1 MFNAGTTFYTN
12 KLLLPYCTDHFSQFT
27 ILYGECSDPG
37 SENVWANRKSKTG
50 HRAISTR
57 PPTGKQSV
65 GVRRR
70 GARSLS
76 HIVTVTIGGVC
87 RLKYAGTKLHKRTPN
102 AVSYHKPWRN
112 QHKEQQWLVS
122 HSGNVGIGIFASQ
135 YLNAT
140 NITAILT
147 V

>member
-1 MFNAGTTFYTN
+1 M
-12 KLLLPYCTDHFSQFT
+12 DHFSQFT
-27 ILYGECSDPG
+27 IVYGECSNPG

-76 HIVTVTIGGVC
+76 HIVTVTIGGIC
-87 RLKYAGTKLHKRTPN
+87 RLKYAGTKPHKRTPN
-102 AVSYHKPWRN
+102 AASYHKPWQN

-122 HSGNVGIGIFASQ
+122 HSGNVGVGESIPKCHKYNCYPYRLMDGAKV
-135 YLNAT
+135 
-140 NITAILT
+140 T
-147 V
+147 VSAVI